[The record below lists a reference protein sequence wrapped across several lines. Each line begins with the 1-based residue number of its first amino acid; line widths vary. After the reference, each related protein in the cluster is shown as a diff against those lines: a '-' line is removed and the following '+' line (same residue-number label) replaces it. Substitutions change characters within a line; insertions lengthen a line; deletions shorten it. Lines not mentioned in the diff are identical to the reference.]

1 MGSAATKSEEKKRK
15 VLAFLV
21 LLLVFWWRNQNDKRC
36 RAKCV
41 KYGPLLQRDI
51 WRTSELIRLIDASD
65 RICIRELRM
74 SRPVF
79 YKLCARLRDKGLLV
93 DTFHVSVEEQVAVF
107 LKIVGQYH
115 TQSSV
120 VVALW
125 RSGWAVSKYFNVVL
139 RAIMKLAPEL
149 IYVRSTSTHPKI
161 TNSPNIFYPYFEGCI
176 GALDGTHVRACVP
189 AKSVDRFRGRKS
201 YPTQNILAVVDFD
214 LRFTYFLSG
223 WEGSAHNSLVLQ
235 DAFSCPNGL
244 KIPESPKKRKFY
256 LADAGYATRPGI
268 LPPYRGGAHDPKCPK
283 ELFNHRHSQ
292 LRTTVER
299 AFGALK
305 NRFKILSNKPF
316 VPLKSQAKV
325 VIACCALHN
334 WILDDGPDE
343 FIYDEPTWYDHLPR
357 SKNRVSDREA
367 DVREWT
373 AKRDWYIDYQK
384 DKPATFGWKQ
394 QHHHQCAEALN
405 ARFGIGTNR
414 NQVHRHC
421 RQFKRFGIGTNRN
434 QVHRHC
440 RQFKEKWN
448 WIKEALGKSGN
459 GFDAAACKFNIPYFE
474 KSPSKLG
481 TAKYN
486 YLTRPIKFFG
496 LMKELF
502 GASVKA
508 NGSLAIDQSTLDAED
523 GTDESGS
530 DQSFTAEYGEAEHGE
545 NNSDTIAGSRT
556 LLFGSISSMKRKNMK
571 VSVKKH
577 TKDKAKRARP
587 LKDDEI
593 AASIVML
600 ANSIA
605 SSGAAPTDPYKRIE
619 DIPFPPRD
627 KVDIAAHLSKP
638 EQVYL
643 CNYLNAASDES
654 FGTWVIDY
662 LGDKYG
668 DSIGYGAE
676 YGSSVFL
683 FRVHLLSSPP
693 LHDQGPRSKCAP
705 PAVFLFLAPDPTSIL
720 FLALDPAGLLPR
732 RRVTVV
738 TVLSRGG
745 ATGDHG
751 GSTGGVVLRGLL
763 LPRRPRPAALPR
775 AADPAAL
782 LFLAPDP
789 AGLFPRAAGSSPQRR
804 GRPVALARAPASY
817 CGGAAASSCCG
828 LDRRRGHVLPQWLLP
843 SGGGSGGRGPAR
855 LRAPSLPREGLPA
868 E

>member
-36 RAKCV
+36 RAKYV

-51 WRTSELIRLIDASD
+51 WHTSELIRLIDTSD

-79 YKLCARLRDKGLLV
+79 YKLCARLRDGAV
-93 DTFHVSVEEQVAVF
+93 IEEQVAVF

-120 VVALW
+120 AVALW
-125 RSGWAVSKYFNVVL
+125 RSGWTVSKYFNVVL

-149 IYVRSTSTHPKI
+149 IYARSTSTHPKI

-201 YPTQNILAVVDFD
+201 YPTQNVLAVVDFD
-214 LRFTYFLSG
+214 LCFTYVLSG
-223 WEGSAHNSLVLQ
+223 WEGSAHDSLVLQ
-235 DAFSCPNGL
+235 DALSRPNGL
-244 KIPESPKKRKFY
+244 KIPEGNNGFWKLLRSLHKKSWTLHLILTLDVEKFY

-268 LPPYRGGAHDPKCPK
+268 LPPYRGVRYHLKEFQGAHDPECPK

-292 LRTTVER
+292 LRTTKR

-334 WILDDGPDE
+334 WILDNGPDE

-367 DVREWT
+367 DVREWA
-373 AKRDWYIDYQK
+373 AKRDAIAQQIIATKNNDGNDAISHKKYKTWTDDTTEFMLQWYIDYQK
-384 DKPATFGWKQ
+384 DKPTTFGWKQ

-414 NQVHRHC
+414 NQVHRHY
-421 RQFKRFGIGTNRN
+421 
-434 QVHRHC
+434 

-448 WIKEALGKSGN
+448 WIKEVLGKRGN
-459 GFDAAACKFNIPYFE
+459 GFDAAACKFNIPYSE
-474 KSPSKLG
+474 KSPSNLG

-523 GTDESGS
+523 GTDKSGS
-530 DQSFTAEYGEAEHGE
+530 DQSFTAEHGE
-545 NNSDTIAGSRT
+545 NDSNTIAGSRT
-556 LLFGSISSMKRKNMK
+556 PLFGSISSMKRKNMK

-587 LKDDEI
+587 SKDDEI
-593 AASIVML
+593 SASIVML

-605 SSGAAPTDPYKRIE
+605 SSGAAPTDLYTNLWKRIE
-619 DIPFPPRD
+619 DIPFPPRN

-643 CNYLNAASDES
+643 RNYLNAS

-676 YGSSVFL
+676 YGSSVQIW
-683 FRVHLLSSPP
+683 LLD
-693 LHDQGPRSKCAP
+693 LC
-705 PAVFLFLAPDPTSIL
+705 IL
-720 FLALDPAGLLPR
+720 D
-732 RRVTVV
+732 
-738 TVLSRGG
+738 SRGPG
-745 ATGDHG
+745 TN
-751 GSTGGVVLRGLL
+751 LEMKKR
-763 LPRRPRPAALPR
+763 
-775 AADPAAL
+775 
-782 LFLAPDP
+782 
-789 AGLFPRAAGSSPQRR
+789 Q
-804 GRPVALARAPASY
+804 
-817 CGGAAASSCCG
+817 
-828 LDRRRGHVLPQWLLP
+828 
-843 SGGGSGGRGPAR
+843 
-855 LRAPSLPREGLPA
+855 EI
-868 E
+868 